1 MAGEPIKLGSAA
13 GTRLVFERGSRIT
26 TTDSGI
32 QSCAV
37 SALCPDG
44 ANVFNFI
51 PVAGANFNNVFG
63 NSYLPATF
71 KVDYTGGGA
80 DIEYLEG
87 KAARVTIN
95 FKRPDP
101 NRLTGRAGA
110 KIGVDSAVNYK
121 SILSGTFY
129 PTPVIGWPA
138 SGDSNADLM
147 GFPEPIVTV
156 SYVNATIPRLSR
168 GFNGLYATPDEP
180 AAAGFPVLEQ
190 IRIRFDVPLSAGA
203 TITYW
208 NGTAYVNY
216 GPAAANVIF
225 QFRLIFDPNPLGWQL
240 QKVKA
245 DPQADA
251 SFYDCEEQ
259 WRMKYFFNGVQFVRI
274 IPAP

>member
-32 QSCAV
+32 QSCSV

-51 PVAGANFNNVFG
+51 PLAGANFNNVFG

-101 NRLTGRAGA
+101 NRVTGRPGA
-110 KIGVDSAVNYK
+110 KISVDSAINYK
-121 SILSGTFY
+121 SILDQWGRPAVSAADGTS
-129 PTPVIGWPA
+129 PSVI
-138 SGDSNADLM
+138 
-147 GFPEPIVTV
+147 GFPEPIVSVKYV
-156 SYVNATIPRLSR
+156 SVTAPTIGGGLGPLFAQPGTPR
-168 GFNGLYATPDEP
+168 T
-180 AAAGFPVLEQ
+180 AGFPNLSEIDVALDFTVPNGTIVSYFDGTAFQSFTAVGTQVLHFQSIFIPNPFGWKLEKLKWDPQ
-190 IRIRFDVPLSAGA
+190 SDSSFFDV
-203 TITYW
+203 
-208 NGTAYVNY
+208 
-216 GPAAANVIF
+216 
-225 QFRLIFDPNPLGWQL
+225 
-240 QKVKA
+240 
-245 DPQADA
+245 
-251 SFYDCEEQ
+251 EEA
-259 WRMKYFFNGVQFVRI
+259 WRGQYFFYGVRLTGHS
-274 IPAP
+274 PP

>member
-13 GTRLVFERGSRIT
+13 ATRLVFERGSRIT
-26 TTDSGI
+26 TTPSGI
-32 QSCAV
+32 QACAV

-51 PVAGANFNNVFG
+51 PAAGSNFNNVFG

-71 KVDYTGGGA
+71 KVDYVGGGA

-101 NRLTGRAGA
+101 NRQQGRAGA
-110 KIGVDSAVNYK
+110 KISVDSAVNYK
-121 SILSGTFY
+121 SILSGSFY
-129 PTPVIGWPA
+129 PTPVIGFPA
-138 SGDSNADLM
+138 GGDNNADLM
-147 GFPEPIVTV
+147 GFPEPIVRVEYSNLTV
-156 SYVNATIPRLSR
+156 PPISR

-180 AAAGFPVLEQ
+180 AAAGFPILTQ
-190 IRIRFDVPLSAGA
+190 IRCRFDVYLPVGS
-203 TITYW
+203 TIQYW
-208 NGTAYVNY
+208 NGTAFVSY

-225 QFRLIFDPNPLGWQL
+225 QFRLIFDPNSLGWQL

-245 DPQADA
+245 DPQADS
-251 SFYDCEEQ
+251 SFYDCAEE
-259 WRMKYFFNGVQFVRI
+259 WRMKYFFTGVQFIRI